1 MESCD
6 LKQDYTLFVEN
17 GVLNYAPS
25 KIGDANASLT
35 LSKATMNEI
44 QMGKLKLDDG
54 INQNKVKVD
63 GNRDSVSEFIGLMDT
78 FPFWFN
84 IVTP

>member
-1 MESCD
+1 
-6 LKQDYTLFVEN
+6 
-17 GVLNYAPS
+17 
-25 KIGDANASLT
+25 
-35 LSKATMNEI
+35 MNEI

-63 GNRDSVSEFIGLMDT
+63 GNRDSVSDFIGLMDT